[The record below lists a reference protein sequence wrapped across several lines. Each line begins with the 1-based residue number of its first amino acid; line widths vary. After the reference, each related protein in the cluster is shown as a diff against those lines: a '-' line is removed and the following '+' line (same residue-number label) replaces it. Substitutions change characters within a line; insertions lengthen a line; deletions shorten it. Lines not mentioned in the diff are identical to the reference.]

1 VKTPFP
7 TDDAPF
13 DANANVDAA
22 SGSGDEA
29 NGLSGL
35 DSSPETPP
43 PSDDAPF
50 ALESPSVPQAQNDAD
65 DVLSLVPVATA
76 NVDAASGS
84 DGAFAL
90 EPATVPQAQ
99 NDDDRLLPISGLQHL
114 AFCPRQCALVHL
126 DGVWSENFF
135 TAAGRVMH
143 ERVHNA
149 DSETRG
155 DVRTARGLWLRSKR
169 LGLVGIADVVEFRR
183 VDSPFADAPSETQTP
198 RRSTVNDVP
207 QSSNAPTLNA
217 DAPSE
222 TQTDATERPI
232 VAVKLPKRRG
242 FWRPYPVEYKRGQ
255 PKKNNCDAV
264 QLCAQAI
271 CLEES
276 LGCAILEGAL
286 FYGTTK
292 RRVVVRFDAELRAET
307 TELARRFR
315 ALVDSEVVPEP
326 VASPR
331 CKSCSLADECLP
343 DVRKSASRYLRNH
356 WREAGAFDAFADAET
371 ANADA
376 SAPLSDANADD
387 FASTRADATSGDAAF
402 DDEEDF
408 A

>member
-1 VKTPFP
+1 MPRRRSLGVDVKTPFP
-7 TDDAPF
+7 SDDAPF
-13 DANANVDAA
+13 DADANVDATI
-22 SGSGDEA
+22 GSE
-29 NGLSGL
+29 
-35 DSSPETPP
+35 
-43 PSDDAPF
+43 
-50 ALESPSVPQAQNDAD
+50 
-65 DVLSLVPVATA
+65 
-76 NVDAASGS
+76 
-84 DGAFAL
+84 GAFAF
-90 EPATVPQAQ
+90 EPSTVPQPENDA
-99 NDDDRLLPISGLQHL
+99 DDDRLLPISGLQHL
-114 AFCPRQCALVHL
+114 AFCPRQCALIHL

-169 LGLVGIADVVEFRR
+169 LGLVGVADVVEFRR
-183 VDSPFADAPSETQTP
+183 VDSPFDDAPSETQTP
-198 RRSTVNDVP
+198 QRSTVNDAP
-207 QSSNAPTLNA
+207 QSSNAPSLNA

-307 TELARRFR
+307 AELARRFR

-326 VASPR
+326 VASSR

-343 DVRKSASRYLRNH
+343 DVRKSASRYLRNN
-356 WREAGAFDAFADAET
+356 WREAGAFDAFDDAET

-376 SAPLSDANADD
+376 SDPLSAANADD
-387 FASTRADATSGDAAF
+387 FASTRADATSEDAAF

>member
-1 VKTPFP
+1 MKTPFP
-7 TDDAPF
+7 SDDAPF
-13 DANANVDAA
+13 DADANLDAA
-22 SGSGDEA
+22 TGS
-29 NGLSGL
+29 
-35 DSSPETPP
+35 
-43 PSDDAPF
+43 DAPLTF
-50 ALESPSVPQAQNDAD
+50 EPS
-65 DVLSLVPVATA
+65 
-76 NVDAASGS
+76 
-84 DGAFAL
+84 
-90 EPATVPQAQ
+90 TVPQSENDA
-99 NDDDRLLPISGLQHL
+99 DDDRLLPISGLQHL
-114 AFCPRQCALVHL
+114 AFCPRQCALIHL

-149 DSETRG
+149 DSDARG

-169 LGLVGIADVVEFRR
+169 LGLVGVADVVEFRR
-183 VDSPFADAPSETQTP
+183 VDSPFDDAPAETQT
-198 RRSTVNDVP
+198 N
-207 QSSNAPTLNA
+207 
-217 DAPSE
+217 
-222 TQTDATERPI
+222 ATERPI

-276 LGCAILEGAL
+276 LGCANLEGAL

-331 CKSCSLADECLP
+331 CPSCSLVDECLP
-343 DVRKSASRYLRNH
+343 DVRKSASRYLRNN
-356 WREAGAFDAFADAET
+356 WREAGAFDAFDDDDVPRLFFAE
-371 ANADA
+371 NA
-376 SAPLSDANADD
+376 
-387 FASTRADATSGDAAF
+387 DAAF

>member
-1 VKTPFP
+1 MKTPFP
-7 TDDAPF
+7 SDAAPSDS
-13 DANANVDAA
+13 DANAVATT
-22 SGSGDEA
+22 GS
-29 NGLSGL
+29 
-35 DSSPETPP
+35 
-43 PSDDAPF
+43 DAPLAF
-50 ALESPSVPQAQNDAD
+50 EPS
-65 DVLSLVPVATA
+65 
-76 NVDAASGS
+76 
-84 DGAFAL
+84 
-90 EPATVPQAQ
+90 TVPQPENDA
-99 NDDDRLLPISGLQHL
+99 DDDRLLPISGLQHL
-114 AFCPRQCALVHL
+114 AFCPRQCALIHL

-149 DSETRG
+149 DSDARG

-169 LGLVGIADVVEFRR
+169 LGLVGVADVVEFRR
-183 VDSPFADAPSETQTP
+183 VDSPFDDAPSETQT
-198 RRSTVNDVP
+198 N
-207 QSSNAPTLNA
+207 
-217 DAPSE
+217 
-222 TQTDATERPI
+222 ATERPI

-331 CKSCSLADECLP
+331 CPSCSLVDECLP
-343 DVRKSASRYLRNH
+343 DVRKSASRYLRNN
-356 WREAGAFDAFADAET
+356 WREAGAFDAFDDDDVPRLFFAE
-371 ANADA
+371 NA
-376 SAPLSDANADD
+376 
-387 FASTRADATSGDAAF
+387 DAAF

>member
-1 VKTPFP
+1 MKTSFP
-7 TDDAPF
+7 SDAAPF
-13 DANANVDAA
+13 DSDAN
-22 SGSGDEA
+22 
-29 NGLSGL
+29 
-35 DSSPETPP
+35 PY
-43 PSDDAPF
+43 
-50 ALESPSVPQAQNDAD
+50 
-65 DVLSLVPVATA
+65 
-76 NVDAASGS
+76 AASGS
-84 DGAFAL
+84 DAPLAF
-90 EPATVPQAQ
+90 EPSTVPQPENDA
-99 NDDDRLLPISGLQHL
+99 DDDRLLPISGLQHL
-114 AFCPRQCALVHL
+114 AFCPRQCALIHL

-143 ERVHNA
+143 ERVHNEG
-149 DSETRG
+149 SETRG

-169 LGLVGIADVVEFRR
+169 LGLVGVADVVEFRR
-183 VDSPFADAPSETQTP
+183 VDSPFDDAPSETP
-198 RRSTVNDVP
+198 
-207 QSSNAPTLNA
+207 
-217 DAPSE
+217 
-222 TQTDATERPI
+222 TDATERPV

-326 VASPR
+326 VASSR

-343 DVRKSASRYLRNH
+343 DVRKSASRYLRNN
-356 WREAGAFDAFADAET
+356 WREAGAFDAFD
-371 ANADA
+371 
-376 SAPLSDANADD
+376 
-387 FASTRADATSGDAAF
+387 DAA
-402 DDEEDF
+402 
-408 A
+408 AR

>member
-1 VKTPFP
+1 MKTPFP
-7 TDDAPF
+7 SDAAPF
-13 DANANVDAA
+13 DSDANLDAE
-22 SGSGDEA
+22 SGSA
-29 NGLSGL
+29 
-35 DSSPETPP
+35 
-43 PSDDAPF
+43 APF
-50 ALESPSVPQAQNDAD
+50 AFEPS
-65 DVLSLVPVATA
+65 
-76 NVDAASGS
+76 
-84 DGAFAL
+84 
-90 EPATVPQAQ
+90 TVPQSE

-114 AFCPRQCALVHL
+114 AFCPRQCALIHL

-169 LGLVGIADVVEFRR
+169 LGLVGVADVVEFRR
-183 VDSPFADAPSETQTP
+183 VDSPFDDAPSETQTSEQSP
-198 RRSTVNDVP
+198 LNNDVFS
-207 QSSNAPTLNA
+207 QSSNAPSLNA
-217 DAPSE
+217 DAPSQTATNA
-222 TQTDATERPI
+222 TQRSV

-286 FYGTTK
+286 FYGTPK

-331 CKSCSLADECLP
+331 CKSCSLADACLP

-356 WREAGAFDAFADAET
+356 WREAGAFDAFDD
-371 ANADA
+371 DA
-376 SAPLSDANADD
+376 SAPLSDANAAD
-387 FASTRADATSGDAAF
+387 FDATRADATSGDAAF

>member
-1 VKTPFP
+1 MKTPFP
-7 TDDAPF
+7 SDDAPF
-13 DANANVDAA
+13 DADANLDAA
-22 SGSGDEA
+22 TGS
-29 NGLSGL
+29 
-35 DSSPETPP
+35 
-43 PSDDAPF
+43 DAPLTF
-50 ALESPSVPQAQNDAD
+50 EPS
-65 DVLSLVPVATA
+65 
-76 NVDAASGS
+76 
-84 DGAFAL
+84 
-90 EPATVPQAQ
+90 TVPQSENDA
-99 NDDDRLLPISGLQHL
+99 DDDRLLPISGLQHL
-114 AFCPRQCALVHL
+114 AFCPRQCALIHL

-149 DSETRG
+149 DSDARG

-169 LGLVGIADVVEFRR
+169 LGLVGVADVVEFRR
-183 VDSPFADAPSETQTP
+183 VDSPFDDAPAETQT
-198 RRSTVNDVP
+198 N
-207 QSSNAPTLNA
+207 
-217 DAPSE
+217 
-222 TQTDATERPI
+222 ATERPI

-331 CKSCSLADECLP
+331 CPSCSLVDECLP
-343 DVRKSASRYLRNH
+343 DVRKSASRYLRNN
-356 WREAGAFDAFADAET
+356 WREAGAFDAFDDDDVPRLFFAE
-371 ANADA
+371 NA
-376 SAPLSDANADD
+376 
-387 FASTRADATSGDAAF
+387 DAAF

>member
-1 VKTPFP
+1 MKTPRPSVDATFAVESP
-7 TDDAPF
+7 RSNAGGTDAARAATPETAIGSDDATAF
-13 DANANVDAA
+13 
-22 SGSGDEA
+22 
-29 NGLSGL
+29 L
-35 DSSPETPP
+35 
-43 PSDDAPF
+43 PSDDA
-50 ALESPSVPQAQNDAD
+50 ASSDA
-65 DVLSLVPVATA
+65 
-76 NVDAASGS
+76 
-84 DGAFAL
+84 F
-90 EPATVPQAQ
+90 
-99 NDDDRLLPISGLQHL
+99 DDDRLLPISGLQHL
-114 AFCPRQCALVHL
+114 AFCPRQCALIHR

-183 VDSPFADAPSETQTP
+183 VDSPFDDADSETQT
-198 RRSTVNDVP
+198 TETTALNDAA
-207 QSSNAPTLNA
+207 QTL
-217 DAPSE
+217 DAASQPN
-222 TQTDATERPI
+222 ATERPV

-292 RRVVVRFDAELRAET
+292 RRVAVRFDAALRAET
-307 TELARRFR
+307 EELAQRFH
-315 ALVDSEVVPEP
+315 ALLDADVAPEP
-326 VASPR
+326 VASAR

-343 DVRKSASRYLRNH
+343 DARKSASRYLRDN
-356 WREAGAFDAFADAET
+356 WREAGAFDVSSADADAPQFEFPVET
-371 ANADA
+371 AE
-376 SAPLSDANADD
+376 SLDD
-387 FASTRADATSGDAAF
+387 
-402 DDEEDF
+402 EDF

>member
-1 VKTPFP
+1 MKTPFP
-7 TDDAPF
+7 SDAAPF
-13 DANANVDAA
+13 DSDANLDAE
-22 SGSGDEA
+22 SGSA
-29 NGLSGL
+29 
-35 DSSPETPP
+35 
-43 PSDDAPF
+43 APF
-50 ALESPSVPQAQNDAD
+50 AFEPS
-65 DVLSLVPVATA
+65 
-76 NVDAASGS
+76 
-84 DGAFAL
+84 
-90 EPATVPQAQ
+90 TVPQSE
-99 NDDDRLLPISGLQHL
+99 NDDRLLPISGLQHL
-114 AFCPRQCALVHL
+114 AFCPRQCALIHL

-169 LGLVGIADVVEFRR
+169 LGLVGVADVVEFRR
-183 VDSPFADAPSETQTP
+183 VDSPFDDAPSETQTSEQSP
-198 RRSTVNDVP
+198 LNNDVFS
-207 QSSNAPTLNA
+207 QSSNAPSLNA
-217 DAPSE
+217 DAPSQTATNA
-222 TQTDATERPI
+222 TQRSV

-286 FYGTTK
+286 FYGTPK

-331 CKSCSLADECLP
+331 CKSCSLADACLP

-356 WREAGAFDAFADAET
+356 WREAGAFDAFDD
-371 ANADA
+371 DA
-376 SAPLSDANADD
+376 SAPLSDANAAD
-387 FASTRADATSGDAAF
+387 FDATRADATSGDAAF

>member
-1 VKTPFP
+1 MKTPFP
-7 TDDAPF
+7 SDAAPSDS
-13 DANANVDAA
+13 DANAVATT
-22 SGSGDEA
+22 GS
-29 NGLSGL
+29 
-35 DSSPETPP
+35 
-43 PSDDAPF
+43 DAPLAF
-50 ALESPSVPQAQNDAD
+50 EPS
-65 DVLSLVPVATA
+65 
-76 NVDAASGS
+76 
-84 DGAFAL
+84 
-90 EPATVPQAQ
+90 TVPQPENDA
-99 NDDDRLLPISGLQHL
+99 DDDRLLPISGLQHL
-114 AFCPRQCALVHL
+114 AFCPRQCALIHL

-149 DSETRG
+149 DSDARG

-169 LGLVGIADVVEFRR
+169 LGLVGVADVVEFRR
-183 VDSPFADAPSETQTP
+183 VDSPFDDAPSETQT
-198 RRSTVNDVP
+198 N
-207 QSSNAPTLNA
+207 
-217 DAPSE
+217 
-222 TQTDATERPI
+222 ATERPI

-343 DVRKSASRYLRNH
+343 DVRKSASRYLRNN
-356 WREAGAFDAFADAET
+356 WREAGAFDAFDDDDVPRLFFAE
-371 ANADA
+371 NA
-376 SAPLSDANADD
+376 
-387 FASTRADATSGDAAF
+387 DAAF

>member
-1 VKTPFP
+1 M
-7 TDDAPF
+7 
-13 DANANVDAA
+13 
-22 SGSGDEA
+22 
-29 NGLSGL
+29 
-35 DSSPETPP
+35 
-43 PSDDAPF
+43 
-50 ALESPSVPQAQNDAD
+50 
-65 DVLSLVPVATA
+65 
-76 NVDAASGS
+76 
-84 DGAFAL
+84 
-90 EPATVPQAQ
+90 
-99 NDDDRLLPISGLQHL
+99 PISGLQHL
-114 AFCPRQCALVHL
+114 AFCPRQCALIHL

-149 DSETRG
+149 DSDARG

-169 LGLVGIADVVEFRR
+169 LGLVGVADVVEFRR
-183 VDSPFADAPSETQTP
+183 VDSPFDDAPSETQT
-198 RRSTVNDVP
+198 N
-207 QSSNAPTLNA
+207 
-217 DAPSE
+217 
-222 TQTDATERPI
+222 ATERPI

-331 CKSCSLADECLP
+331 CPSCSLVDECLP
-343 DVRKSASRYLRNH
+343 DVRKSASRYLRNN
-356 WREAGAFDAFADAET
+356 WREAGAFDAFDDDDVPRLFFAE
-371 ANADA
+371 NA
-376 SAPLSDANADD
+376 
-387 FASTRADATSGDAAF
+387 DAAF

>member
-1 VKTPFP
+1 MKTPFP
-7 TDDAPF
+7 SDDAPF
-13 DANANVDAA
+13 DADANLDAA
-22 SGSGDEA
+22 TGS
-29 NGLSGL
+29 
-35 DSSPETPP
+35 
-43 PSDDAPF
+43 DAPLTF
-50 ALESPSVPQAQNDAD
+50 EPS
-65 DVLSLVPVATA
+65 
-76 NVDAASGS
+76 
-84 DGAFAL
+84 
-90 EPATVPQAQ
+90 TVPQSENDA
-99 NDDDRLLPISGLQHL
+99 DDDRLLPISGLQHL
-114 AFCPRQCALVHL
+114 AFCPRQCALIHL

-149 DSETRG
+149 DSDARG

-169 LGLVGIADVVEFRR
+169 LGLVGVADVVEFRR
-183 VDSPFADAPSETQTP
+183 VDSPFDDAPSETQT
-198 RRSTVNDVP
+198 N
-207 QSSNAPTLNA
+207 
-217 DAPSE
+217 
-222 TQTDATERPI
+222 ATERPI

-331 CKSCSLADECLP
+331 CPSCSLVDECLP
-343 DVRKSASRYLRNH
+343 DVRKSASRYLRNN
-356 WREAGAFDAFADAET
+356 WREAGAFDAFDDDDVPRLFFAE
-371 ANADA
+371 NA
-376 SAPLSDANADD
+376 
-387 FASTRADATSGDAAF
+387 DAAF

>member
-1 VKTPFP
+1 MPRRRSLGVDVKTPFP
-7 TDDAPF
+7 SDAAPF
-13 DANANVDAA
+13 DADANVDA
-22 SGSGDEA
+22 
-29 NGLSGL
+29 
-35 DSSPETPP
+35 TI
-43 PSDDAPF
+43 
-50 ALESPSVPQAQNDAD
+50 
-65 DVLSLVPVATA
+65 
-76 NVDAASGS
+76 GS
-84 DGAFAL
+84 DGAFAF
-90 EPATVPQAQ
+90 EPSTVPQPENDA
-99 NDDDRLLPISGLQHL
+99 DDDRLLPISGLQHL
-114 AFCPRQCALVHL
+114 AFCPRQCALIHL

-183 VDSPFADAPSETQTP
+183 VDSPFDDAPSETQTP
-198 RRSTVNDVP
+198 QRSTVNDAP

-217 DAPSE
+217 DAPSL
-222 TQTDATERPI
+222 ANAARRPV

-307 TELARRFR
+307 TELARRLR

-326 VASPR
+326 VASTR

-343 DVRKSASRYLRNH
+343 DVRKSASRYLRNN
-356 WREAGAFDAFADAET
+356 WREAGAFDAFAD
-371 ANADA
+371 DA
-376 SAPLSDANADD
+376 SDPLSDANADD

>member
-1 VKTPFP
+1 MPSPAPDDASFAVESRRSNA
-7 TDDAPF
+7 DDAPASGS
-13 DANANVDAA
+13 DAPTSNAANGAAASNVVNVNVDSA
-22 SGSGDEA
+22 SGSGGAFAFE
-29 NGLSGL
+29 
-35 DSSPETPP
+35 SST
-43 PSDDAPF
+43 
-50 ALESPSVPQAQNDAD
+50 VPQAQNDA
-65 DVLSLVPVATA
+65 
-76 NVDAASGS
+76 
-84 DGAFAL
+84 
-90 EPATVPQAQ
+90 
-99 NDDDRLLPISGLQHL
+99 DDDRLLPISGLQHL
-114 AFCPRQCALVHL
+114 AFCPRQCALIHL

-169 LGLVGIADVVEFRR
+169 LGLVGVADVVEFRR
-183 VDSPFADAPSETQTP
+183 VDSPFDDATSQTQTSEQ
-198 RRSTVNDVP
+198 STLNNDAFP
-207 QSSNAPTLNA
+207 KSTNAPTLNA
-217 DAPSE
+217 DAP
-222 TQTDATERPI
+222 TNATERPV

-292 RRVVVRFDAELRAET
+292 RRVVVRFDAELRDET

-331 CKSCSLADECLP
+331 CQSCSLADECLP
-343 DVRKSASRYLRNH
+343 DVRKSASRYLRNN
-356 WREAGAFDAFADAET
+356 WREAGAFDAFADDET
-371 ANADA
+371 ANADV
-376 SAPLSDANADD
+376 SAPLSDANADG
-387 FASTRADATSGDAAF
+387 TF

>member
-1 VKTPFP
+1 MKTSFP
-7 TDDAPF
+7 SDDAPF
-13 DANANVDAA
+13 DADANLDAA
-22 SGSGDEA
+22 RGSG
-29 NGLSGL
+29 
-35 DSSPETPP
+35 
-43 PSDDAPF
+43 
-50 ALESPSVPQAQNDAD
+50 
-65 DVLSLVPVATA
+65 
-76 NVDAASGS
+76 
-84 DGAFAL
+84 GAFAL
-90 EPATVPQAQ
+90 EPSTVPQSE

-114 AFCPRQCALVHL
+114 AFCPRQCALIHL

-183 VDSPFADAPSETQTP
+183 VDSPFDDATPQAQTSKQ
-198 RRSTVNDVP
+198 STVNDAP

-242 FWRPYPVEYKRGQ
+242 FWSPYPVEYKRGQ

-307 TELARRFR
+307 EELARRFR
-315 ALVDSEVVPEP
+315 TLVDSEVVPEP

-343 DVRKSASRYLRNH
+343 DVRKSASRYLRNN
-356 WREAGAFDAFADAET
+356 WREAGAFDEIASAQTADAAPFAPSVPFVPSSAE
-371 ANADA
+371 NADLPRV
-376 SAPLSDANADD
+376 APTFD
-387 FASTRADATSGDAAF
+387 DATF